1 MNDRALIPG
10 NRQLSAT
17 SGVAVPVVIRDA
29 GPDAIRR
36 FVEFFTANIRNP
48 NTRSAYMR
56 AVRRFCGWAERH
68 KVSLSQMEPVFVAAY
83 VEELQRHY
91 SDLSVKQHLAA
102 IRMLFDYLVTGGI
115 LRVNP
120 ASSVKGPRVV
130 ISKGKTPILSAG
142 EARRLLDSID
152 ATTIVGLRDRALIA
166 LMVHTFARVGAS
178 LKMRVEDVRLSDRRY
193 WVRLHEKGGRHHEMP
208 LHHNAE
214 KYLMEYMDAAGLH
227 EQPATPLFRTIGR
240 RRYLTPNA
248 MHRNDAL
255 RMIKRRAIAAGV
267 SPHICSHTFRATGI
281 TEYMRNGGTLEKAQ
295 QMAAHASSQTTQMYN
310 RVADTVTL
318 DEVERVLI

>member
-1 MNDRALIPG
+1 MP
-10 NRQLSAT
+10 T
-17 SGVAVPVVIRDA
+17 VIRDA
-29 GPDAIRR
+29 GPDAVKR

-48 NTRSAYMR
+48 NTRAAYAR
-56 AVRRFCGWAERH
+56 AVRRFCDWAERH
-68 KVSLSQMEPVFVAAY
+68 TVSLPQVEPMLVAAY
-83 VEELQRHY
+83 VEELLRQY
-91 SDLSVKQHLAA
+91 GDLTVKQHLAA

-120 ASSVKGPRVV
+120 ALSVKGPKVQ
-130 ISKGKTPILSAG
+130 IHKGKTPILSAA
-142 EARRLLDSID
+142 ETRQLLDSID
-152 ATTIVGLRDRALIA
+152 TTTIIGLRDRALIA
-166 LMVHTFARVGAS
+166 LMVHTFARIGAT
-178 LKMRVEDVRLSDRRY
+178 LKMQVQDLRLSDRRY

-214 KYLMEYMDAAGLH
+214 QYLLEYMDAARLH
-227 EQPATPLFRTIGR
+227 EQTASPLFRTIGR
-240 RRYLTPNA
+240 RRFLTTNP
-248 MHRNDAL
+248 MDRNDAL
-255 RMIKRRAIAAGV
+255 RMIKRRAIKAGV

-295 QMAAHASSQTTQMYN
+295 HMAAHASSQTTQMYN

>member
-1 MNDRALIPG
+1 MRPNSY
-10 NRQLSAT
+10 SAFVYLDAQHVRT
-17 SGVAVPVVIRDA
+17 NLRNSGV
-29 GPDAIRR
+29 PD
-36 FVEFFTANIRNP
+36 EFNQA
-48 NTRSAYMR
+48 RSSESFA
-56 AVRRFCGWAERH
+56 
-68 KVSLSQMEPVFVAAY
+68 LSQVEPVLVAAY

-120 ASSVKGPRVV
+120 AASVKGPRVV

-152 ATTIVGLRDRALIA
+152 ATTITGLRDRALIA
-166 LMVHTFARVGAS
+166 LMVHTFARVGAT

-214 KYLMEYMDAAGLH
+214 KYLMEYMDAAWLH
-227 EQPATPLFRTIGR
+227 EQPATSPCGTLFR
-240 RRYLTPNA
+240 
-248 MHRNDAL
+248 
-255 RMIKRRAIAAGV
+255 
-267 SPHICSHTFRATGI
+267 
-281 TEYMRNGGTLEKAQ
+281 
-295 QMAAHASSQTTQMYN
+295 
-310 RVADTVTL
+310 
-318 DEVERVLI
+318 